1 MPVADDDAVRSAL
14 DDALLAYLR
23 AYEDYTTLHVEM
35 EAQLKNG
42 FFNMSRARKDLG
54 NRSTMLGQ
62 ELFPK
67 EIEPLIVL
75 AKEPAEVEGDPPSL
89 RYEFCE
95 EGAAVTGRED
105 RVDPDDPDEP
115 SEDDQDEGS
124 VMEALARMGV
134 RPEMLREIAAAV
146 RNDGSE
152 VGLAVGDTL
161 VIEDPSSGVAKVQR
175 SAPVSLAASNL
186 SDLKR
191 AQFQAELDS
200 DEAYTASRPLQLKP
214 NAKRDPLRW
223 FTVMPPPS
231 LRQGQQCFRRAAET
245 TAALANAQAQMHAT
259 REHFEALQAQ
269 LIESWPLVE

>member
-1 MPVADDDAVRSAL
+1 MTVAGDDAVRSAL

-75 AKEPAEVEGDPPSL
+75 AKEPAEDEGDPPRL
-89 RYEFCE
+89 LYEFCE

-105 RVDPDDPDEP
+105 RVDPDDPEEP

-124 VMEALARMGV
+124 VIEALARMGV

-161 VIEDPSSGVAKVQR
+161 VIEDPS
-175 SAPVSLAASNL
+175 
-186 SDLKR
+186 
-191 AQFQAELDS
+191 
-200 DEAYTASRPLQLKP
+200 
-214 NAKRDPLRW
+214 
-223 FTVMPPPS
+223 
-231 LRQGQQCFRRAAET
+231 
-245 TAALANAQAQMHAT
+245 
-259 REHFEALQAQ
+259 
-269 LIESWPLVE
+269 